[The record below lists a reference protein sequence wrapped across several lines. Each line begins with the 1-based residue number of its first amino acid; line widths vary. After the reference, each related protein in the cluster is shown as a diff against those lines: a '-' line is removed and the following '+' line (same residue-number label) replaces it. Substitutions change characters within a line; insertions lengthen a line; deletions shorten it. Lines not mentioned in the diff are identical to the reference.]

1 MLAEIDSIVQHA
13 YSQVERQIVNR
24 EALAGALRHAR
35 ENRGMS
41 QQAVADV
48 LGLSRTVIAQI
59 ELGNRLVS
67 ADELGQFATLYET
80 SISDLTGRD
89 QAGDLETL
97 AFEWAPDLF
106 EDDKAR
112 AVVKR
117 VLALL
122 EMASSLERIL
132 ERRQPAEGPHYSAVS
147 SEGLVGAIV
156 QAERAAEQE
165 RRRLGFGAA
174 PLADAS
180 ELVASQNVRVSAVDL
195 PDDIV
200 GFFLRHSDSGSAA
213 VVNSKYR
220 GERRRYAILHCY
232 AFGLFERG
240 DVLRVTT
247 SRRSD
252 AIATRRADAFA
263 VALLLPAQGLRDFLD
278 SIDKGQPSRKAYAVL
293 DVATDDMVRVERRSA
308 PRSQSITFS
317 DVAAIA
323 RRFGVS
329 YQATVVR
336 LLSLG
341 FISETESSDLLNR
354 RQQRAAEQ
362 CLVLTGS
369 ARTTRPVPSDGSRRL
384 EADVIH
390 LAIECYRRER
400 ITKDRLAEIGG
411 VLQLPDLPKAKLL
424 ELAEAAR

>member
-1 MLAEIDSIVQHA
+1 MPVD
-13 YSQVERQIVNR
+13 R

-48 LGLSRTVIAQI
+48 VGLSRTVIAQI
-59 ELGNRLVS
+59 ELANRPVS
-67 ADELGQFATLYET
+67 ADELGEFATLYET
-80 SISDLTGRD
+80 SISDLTGTD
-89 QAGDLETL
+89 HASDLETMAL
-97 AFEWAPDLF
+97 EWAPDLF

-112 AVVKR
+112 TVVKR

-122 EMASSLERIL
+122 ERASSLERLL
-132 ERRQPAEGPHYSAVS
+132 ERRQPAEGPHYSALS

-156 QAERAAEQE
+156 QAERAADQE
-165 RRRLGFGAA
+165 RRRLGLGAT

-195 PDDIV
+195 PSDIV
-200 GFFLRHSDSGSAA
+200 GFFLRRSDNGSAV

-220 GERRRYAILHCY
+220 GARRRHAVLQCY
-232 AFGLFERG
+232 GYGLFERG
-240 DVLRVTT
+240 DVLRLTT
-247 SRRSD
+247 RSRSD

-263 VALLLPAQGLRDFLD
+263 LALLLPAQGIRDFLE
-278 SIDKGQPSRKAYAVL
+278 SIDKGQPSRKTYAVL
-293 DVATDDMVRVERRSA
+293 DVATDNITRVERRSA

-323 RRFGVS
+323 RRFGAS
-329 YQATVVR
+329 YQATAVR

-341 FISETESSDLLNR
+341 FISETESGDLLNS
-354 RQQRAAEQ
+354 RQQSAGEQ
-362 CLVLTGS
+362 CLGLTGAPRAMRQVRS
-369 ARTTRPVPSDGSRRL
+369 EDSRGL
-384 EADVIH
+384 ETDILY
-390 LAIECYRRER
+390 LALECYRREL
-400 ITKDRLAEIGG
+400 ITRDRLTEIGG
-411 VLQLPDLPKAKLL
+411 VLQLPELPKAKLL